1 MALKD
6 LLKKKD
12 KIKDDHTQQVQ
23 QHQQP
28 QRFYQQEPFSPPPPP
43 PPPNPPEFKFFRSD
57 TYTTESIQPPGQHQ
71 AQADSHSHPFHPES
85 QSRSESPTSSNPS
98 SSSRSPFSRLHRLS
112 NVSSAGASENSPSQE
127 LSPAQSE
134 KRERRLSQRLHLN
147 RASRSASTS
156 SVNLP
161 SHLPQIA
168 PDTGD
173 AQDREAQWEKRAT
186 IMVQG
191 GLNGTGIRPASPRGD
206 IEQQKEGDVCLDSYL
221 CDILGRD
228 IPTVCF
234 RREMG
239 SVANPLYVL

>member
-186 IMVQG
+186 IMILTSVIYWA
-191 GLNGTGIRPASPRGD
+191 GI
-206 IEQQKEGDVCLDSYL
+206 YL
-221 CDILGRD
+221 
-228 IPTVCF
+228 
-234 RREMG
+234 RRISKKQFDYMKMG
-239 SVANPLYVL
+239 SSRNQHACLANSQIPMVRIMR